1 MLVANVTPVLAERSI
16 AGLHASL
23 IEHLPGLRPARAI
36 LDLGC
41 GSGAWLAR
49 LAGNGFTNLTGVDQ
63 DVAQFGD
70 VPAKV
75 IQLNLDSQTDGVNTI
90 GQFDLIT
97 AIEVVEHVESP
108 AALLRFV
115 ERHLTS
121 TGKLLLTTPNTESTI
136 ARLRFLLTGHLKQFD
151 RKGDTT
157 HITPV
162 FSYPFERIVARC
174 RMRVISSW
182 TFPENTSPTSAP
194 PIRIAAGA
202 VRRFLPKAP
211 EGDIVCRLLERDSAT

>member
-1 MLVANVTPVLAERSI
+1 MNNVASTLTERSI

-23 IEHLPGLRPARAI
+23 ITHLPAIRSDSAI

-49 LAGNGFTNLTGVDQ
+49 LARHGFTNLTGVDQ

-75 IQLNLDSQTDGVNTI
+75 IQLDLDSQTGGSSL

-97 AIEVVEHVESP
+97 AIEVIEHVESP

-121 TGKLLLTTPNTESTI
+121 TGKLLMTTPNTESTI

-151 RKGDTT
+151 RKGDAT
-157 HITPV
+157 HITPM
-162 FSYPFERIVARC
+162 FTYPFERIVARC
-174 RMRVISSW
+174 RLRVVSSW
-182 TFPENTSPTSAP
+182 TYPDDTSPTSAA
-194 PIRIAAGA
+194 PIRMAARA
-202 VRRFLPKAP
+202 VRPFLPTAP
-211 EGDIVCRLLERDSAT
+211 EGDLACRLLQRDPGR

>member
-1 MLVANVTPVLAERSI
+1 MAKVMPPLAERSI

-23 IEHLPGLRPARAI
+23 IEHLPALRPDSAI

-63 DVAQFGD
+63 DVTQFGD

-75 IQLNLDSQTDGVNTI
+75 IQLDLDSQTGGGNTI
-90 GQFDLIT
+90 GRFDLIT

-182 TFPENTSPTSAP
+182 TFPQNTSPTSAA

-202 VRRFLPKAP
+202 VRRFLPKAA